1 MMKYLDTE
9 DVIRVGDSVTYHGDP
24 GVIVFVID
32 DDSYSAAYPKDHWS
46 YLRKGLG
53 IELQDETRT
62 LYHLDSPDED
72 LEPAK

>member
-1 MMKYLDTE
+1 MTYMDTE
-9 DVIRVGDSVTYHGDP
+9 KVVRVGDKVLYAGQP

-32 DDSYSAAYPKDHWS
+32 DDTYSDRYLKENWS
-46 YLRKGLG
+46 YLGRGLG

-72 LEPAK
+72 LEPIP